1 MKKSEAI
8 LSILCG
14 FLVGT
19 VVGFLLAPIKK
30 GMEFGNNNG
39 NTTHYHYGPEEEKK
53 EEGEQE
59 EKEDMEGIKE
69 E

>member
-1 MKKSEAI
+1 MKKSVAI

-14 FLVGT
+14 FLSG
-19 VVGFLLAPIKK
+19 VVIGFLLSPIKK

-39 NTTHYHYGPEEEKK
+39 NTTHYHYGPEEEEK
-53 EEGEQE
+53 EEGEE
-59 EKEDMEGIKE
+59 EEVEGITE